1 MGRARPMARRRPMA
15 LTTPMAR
22 TMLLARTMAADTDD
36 ADDDNAAAR
45 TDEDNAEDGRDWR
58 RGPNAKLMARTRRLR
73 EPERHPILLLP
84 RKAPKRAR
92 CRLALVPR
100 RGGVARIGLGLRFGG
115 GLLSL
120 NAGAEGGEDAGGRER
135 GFCFSMGRAGGGGD
149 QADVAGAG
157 GGEDAGGRGCGF
169 GTDRGSGGRGGGCD
183 VCDSAQRRGTGKGAG
198 AAGAEAGG
206 DLVLIE
212 LVQVAPRSNTR
223 QHLSDVDSGHP
234 GHAGSP
240 ERLRKLCAGIDEDGG
255 GGEVRGTDDG
265 AKRRG
270 AGAGADAA
278 RAEARRGLACVEL
291 LQTSNVREHGCSDN
305 GNGGNG
311 RGGGFTHDGATAS
324 SDTSNSNNGLRSLL
338 NSNDGLDVLNI
349 DDARLPLRDL
359 VRNVQSEEVQSR
371 ENDDGQ
377 HKHDKPDR
385 RRREGG
391 RGGRG
396 SGEGRHC
403 VVGADCRRRKS
414 TDLNSLRGALFIPHR
429 FLSPMQSPSQSP
441 R

>member
-1 MGRARPMARRRPMA
+1 DAEK
-15 LTTPMAR
+15 
-22 TMLLARTMAADTDD
+22 DD
-36 ADDDNAAAR
+36 ADADETDDD
-45 TDEDNAEDGRDWR
+45 DETSGADEHKRGRDDR
-58 RGPNAKLMARTRRLR
+58 SSR
-73 EPERHPILLLP
+73 EPERHPVLLLP
-84 RKAPKRAR
+84 REAPERAR

-100 RGGVARIGLGLRFGG
+100 RGGVARVGLGLGFGCV
-115 GLLSL
+115 LLAL
-120 NAGAEGGEDAGGRER
+120 NAGAEGCKDAGGRER
-135 GFCFSMGRAGGGGD
+135 GFCFSTGRAGGGGEG
-149 QADVAGAG
+149 DVAGAG
-157 GGEDAGGRGCGF
+157 GAEDAGGRGRGF
-169 GTDRGSGGRGGGCD
+169 GTDRGSDGRGRRGGCD
-183 VCDSAQRRGTGKGAG
+183 VCNSAQRRGTGKGAG

-206 DLVLIE
+206 DL
-212 LVQVAPRSNTR
+212 
-223 QHLSDVDSGHP
+223 HLSDVDSGHL
-234 GHAGSP
+234 GRAGSP

-255 GGEVRGTDDG
+255 GGQVRGTDDG

-291 LQTSNVREHGCSDN
+291 LQTTYGCSDN

-324 SDTSNSNNGLRSLL
+324 SDTSNSNNGLRNVGVRMRCGTYLL
-338 NSNDGLDVLNI
+338 NSNDGLDGTYLNI

-403 VVGADCRRRKS
+403 VVGGLIY
-414 TDLNSLRGALFIPHR
+414 TPHR